1 MEPTYRNL
9 YARCADADTC
19 GGNGCVERRRAV
31 RRTVCSLVV
40 WMLCAMAAGAQSP
53 TVFDKYFAHADNFAK
68 AFPREKVYLH
78 FDNTSYY
85 QGDTIWY
92 KAYVVTAADNKL
104 SKISKPLYVELV
116 DQLGNVMERQIV
128 KLENGEGR
136 GQISLSNTFFTGY
149 FEVRAYTK
157 WMLAFGDDPQYFS
170 RTLPVYRKRL
180 NDSEA
185 ARSIATY
192 RMDKSM
198 KQRPR
203 QELKDLNVR
212 FYPEGGH
219 LVRGVPSVVGFEVLS
234 ADSGWVNLSGSLLS
248 DKGERLMPVAA
259 LHDGMG
265 TFQYTPGEKP
275 GSVEFEY
282 GGKSRR
288 FKLPEA
294 LPTGYAVTVNVREES
309 FDVTL
314 ARSAGLPD
322 EPLALFLF
330 SGNTPC
336 TYVPVDFGTSDSKH
350 IKIMTSD
357 LPGGVVRLTLVN
369 QGGASLIDRF
379 CFVYPK
385 DTLSMRAEADS
396 DLYKPFKRAVCRFK
410 VTDAS
415 NAPVAGARL
424 SVAVRDGLDMDYMRH
439 DNTIFT
445 DLLLTS
451 ELKGYINRPGFY
463 FVNRSVSRRKMLDNL
478 LLIRGWRKYD
488 VAESFGLKDCRPK
501 YLPEPNLNLYGH
513 IDSWYGKAQSNI
525 GITVMAQND
534 TMSIAGAT
542 RADSLGNFMIPIDD
556 FYGTMEALI
565 QTKRDGKK
573 FNRNALVSIYRNFE
587 PQLRNLD
594 YNEMNPKWDVPAD
607 TLKLNSAIEAFEA
620 IHDNDRLELDEVVV
634 SGKFKRRSL
643 LKDTEKFERDI
654 YGFYNIRQYVDRMRD
669 EGKLVVD
676 DVGYLMHTIN
686 SKVNREGT
694 QYGVN
699 EMKYSANGRDITL
712 PFLKGCIDMIETAML
727 YADRTGLYS
736 YKFNDKDF
744 RVDVDDMKDIY
755 TGQVNM
761 DTVSQ
766 AKLNKM
772 FVRCALGMAERWDS
786 GKDYAPTHGI
796 RRTEI
801 QGYNRPVEFYAPQ
814 YGDSML
820 NDGFDDRRRTL
831 YWNPDVV
838 TDERGEAVVEC
849 FNGRNTTYMDVSA
862 ETLHDGR
869 PAAVNIVTYSGK

>member
-1 MEPTYRNL
+1 VL
-9 YARCADADTC
+9 
-19 GGNGCVERRRAV
+19 
-31 RRTVCSLVV
+31 SLLLV
-40 WMLCAMAAGAQSP
+40 LSGTISLIAQEQ
-53 TVFDKYFAHADNFAK
+53 TVFDKYYAYADNFAK

-92 KAYVVTAADNKL
+92 KAYVVTAADNKP

-128 KLENGEGR
+128 KLDNGEGS
-136 GQISLSNTFFTGY
+136 GQISLANAFFTGY

-170 RTLPVYRKRL
+170 RTIPIYRKRL

-185 ARSIATY
+185 VRSIATY
-192 RMDKSM
+192 SMDKSM
-198 KQRPR
+198 KQRPK
-203 QELKDLNVR
+203 QNLKDLNVR

-219 LVRGVPSVVGFEVLS
+219 LVKGVQSVVGFEVLS
-234 ADSGWVNLSGSLLS
+234 ADSGWVDLDGYLLS
-248 DKGERLMPVAA
+248 EKGERMLPVAA
-259 LHDGMG
+259 IHDGMG
-265 TFQYTPGEKP
+265 TFMYTPGDKP
-275 GSVEFEY
+275 GSLEFEF
-282 GGKSRR
+282 GGKTRR

-294 LPTGYAVTVNVREES
+294 LPDGYAITVNTRGES
-309 FDVTL
+309 LDVIL
-314 ARSAGLPD
+314 SRSAGQST
-322 EPLALFLF
+322 EPVSLFVF

-336 TYVPVDFGTSDSKH
+336 TYVPIDFGGATTKH
-350 IKIMTSD
+350 IKIMTAD
-357 LPGGVVRLTLVN
+357 LPAGVVRLTLVN
-369 QGGASLIDRF
+369 QAGASLLDRF

-385 DTLSMRAEADS
+385 DTLSMKAEADT
-396 DLYKPFKRAVCRFK
+396 DLYKPFKRAVCKFRL
-410 VTDAS
+410 TDATNS
-415 NAPVAGARL
+415 PVVGARL
-424 SVAVRDGLDMDYMRH
+424 SVTVRDGLDMDYMRY
-439 DNTIFT
+439 DNNIFT

-451 ELKGYINRPGFY
+451 ELKGYIHRPGFY
-463 FVNRSVSRRKMLDNL
+463 FVDRSVNRRKMLDNL

-488 VAESFGLKDCRPK
+488 VAESFGLKDCLPK

-513 IDSWYGKAQSNI
+513 VDSWYGKSQSNI

-534 TMSIAGAT
+534 TISFAGST
-542 RADSLGNFMIPIDD
+542 KADSLGNFIIPMDD

-594 YNEMNPKWDVPAD
+594 YCEINPQWDTPID
-607 TLKLNSAIEAFEA
+607 TMKLNTAIETLEA
-620 IHDNDRLELDEVVV
+620 EQQDDRHQLAEIVV
-634 SGKFKRRSL
+634 SGKRKRRSL

-654 YGFYNIRQYVDRMRD
+654 YGFYNVRQYVDRLRD

-676 DVGYLMHTIN
+676 DLGYLMHTIN
-686 SKVNREGT
+686 NKINREGT
-694 QYGVN
+694 LYGVN
-699 EMKYSANGRDITL
+699 ELKYSANGRDIQL
-712 PFLKGCIDMIETAML
+712 PFLKGCIDMVETAML
-727 YADRTGLYS
+727 YADRSGMYA

-772 FVRCALGMAERWDS
+772 FVRCALVMAERWDS

-801 QGYNRPVEFYAPQ
+801 QGYNKPVEFYSPQ
-814 YGDSML
+814 YADDMI

-838 TDERGEAVVEC
+838 TDEHGEAVVEC
-849 FNGRNTTYMDVSA
+849 FNGRNTTYMNVSA
-862 ETLHDGR
+862 ETLYDGR
-869 PAAVNIVTYSGK
+869 PAAVNMITYSGK